1 MKINLLLLLFSFTF
15 LSQYSLPADNG
26 WKNLPKILKNIKPP
40 IFPDK
45 NYTVTS
51 FGAVADG
58 KTDCTIAF
66 KNAIEKC
73 SKDGGG
79 KVIVPAGTFLTGAIH
94 LKNGVNLYIS
104 KDAVVKF
111 STDPSKYL
119 PLVYTR
125 FEGVECMNYSP
136 LIYAYE
142 QKNIAITG
150 EGILDGQGSKESWWK
165 WKETGKPAREK
176 LVQMGENNV
185 PVSERIFGEGSY
197 LRPVFFQPYKCKNI
211 LVEGVTFKN
220 SSMWFLN
227 PVLSKNITINKVTID
242 GLGPNNDGCDPEC
255 CKDVLIKDCSF
266 NDGDDCIAIKSGRN
280 NDGRRVNVPCENIVI
295 QNCIMKDGH
304 GGVVIGSEISGGVRN
319 VFAENCRMSSPHLDR
334 ALRFKTNSLRG
345 GVVENIYARNIKV
358 GEVRDAVIKID
369 YYYEEGDAGKFTPV
383 MKNINVSN
391 LTCEQSPFALWV
403 KAYKYSPVKGLVLKD
418 CSFNNIKNENVLE
431 NIQGLKFKNVLIN
444 NNPVNK

>member
-1 MKINLLLLLFSFTF
+1 MKRTLLLLLFSFLF
-15 LSQYSLPADNG
+15 LSQNTLPVDNG
-26 WKNLPKILKNIKPP
+26 WNNLPKMLKNIKPP

-51 FGAVADG
+51 FGAVANG

-104 KDAVVKF
+104 KNAVVKF

-119 PLVYTR
+119 PLVFTR
-125 FEGVECMNYSP
+125 FEGIECMNYSP

-142 QKNIAITG
+142 QKNIAVTG

-165 WKETGKPAREK
+165 WKETGEPAREK

-280 NDGRRVNVPCENIVI
+280 NDGRRVNVPCENIII

-319 VFAENCRMSSPHLDR
+319 VFAEDCRMSSPHLDR
-334 ALRFKTNSLRG
+334 ALRFKTNSIRG

-358 GEVRDAVIKID
+358 GEVGDAVIKID

-383 MKNINVSN
+383 MKNINISN
-391 LTCEQSPFALWV
+391 LTCEKSPFALWV

-418 CSFNNIKNENVLE
+418 CSFNNIKYDNVLE
-431 NIQGLKFKNVLIN
+431 NIHGLKFINVLIN